1 MKVFKFGGA
10 SVKDAAGVKNVA
22 TIIKNY
28 TGGNA
33 VIVVSAMGKTTNA
46 LEQIVNLCYAK
57 NDYNEAINQL
67 YKYHQIIV
75 DDLHIH
81 VELSYFI
88 DLIIQQIEGNRYMT
102 YPQYY
107 DQVVSVGEL
116 ISSSILSAYLSQQN
130 IANTWMDA
138 RTLIA
143 TDNTW
148 RGSDYTGAIFA
159 NILLG
164 EGLWIWKDVPAVLN
178 ADPKLYPDAI
188 EIPELT
194 YYEATEI
201 TYYGASVIHPK
212 TIHPLEQK
220 SIPLFVKSF
229 INPELPGTVI
239 QTNDKVIDY
248 PPITME
254 KPNQTLISIIPSKVS
269 FVDDEQMAIIYDI
282 FIKHK
287 LSINIIQKAA
297 QSVSVVVDDNDD
309 VTRLIK
315 DELKLIFSQGE
326 VRSNNNLKLIT
337 IRNYIVTKAM
347 KSFANGQTPYLEQV
361 TRKTMQVL
369 L

>member
-1 MKVFKFGGA
+1 M
-10 SVKDAAGVKNVA
+10 
-22 TIIKNY
+22 
-28 TGGNA
+28 
-33 VIVVSAMGKTTNA
+33 
-46 LEQIVNLCYAK
+46 
-57 NDYNEAINQL
+57 
-67 YKYHQIIV
+67 
-75 DDLHIH
+75 
-81 VELSYFI
+81 
-88 DLIIQQIEGNRYMT
+88 
-102 YPQYY
+102 
-107 DQVVSVGEL
+107 
-116 ISSSILSAYLSQQN
+116 
-130 IANTWMDA
+130 
-138 RTLIA
+138 
-143 TDNTW
+143 
-148 RGSDYTGAIFA
+148 
-159 NILLG
+159 
-164 EGLWIWKDVPAVLN
+164 
-178 ADPKLYPDAI
+178 
-188 EIPELT
+188 
-194 YYEATEI
+194 
-201 TYYGASVIHPK
+201 
-212 TIHPLEQK
+212 
-220 SIPLFVKSF
+220 FVKSF

-269 FVDDEQMAIIYDI
+269 FVDDEQMAIIYDV

>member
-1 MKVFKFGGA
+1 M
-10 SVKDAAGVKNVA
+10 
-22 TIIKNY
+22 
-28 TGGNA
+28 
-33 VIVVSAMGKTTNA
+33 
-46 LEQIVNLCYAK
+46 
-57 NDYNEAINQL
+57 
-67 YKYHQIIV
+67 
-75 DDLHIH
+75 
-81 VELSYFI
+81 
-88 DLIIQQIEGNRYMT
+88 
-102 YPQYY
+102 
-107 DQVVSVGEL
+107 
-116 ISSSILSAYLSQQN
+116 
-130 IANTWMDA
+130 
-138 RTLIA
+138 
-143 TDNTW
+143 
-148 RGSDYTGAIFA
+148 
-159 NILLG
+159 
-164 EGLWIWKDVPAVLN
+164 
-178 ADPKLYPDAI
+178 
-188 EIPELT
+188 
-194 YYEATEI
+194 
-201 TYYGASVIHPK
+201 
-212 TIHPLEQK
+212 
-220 SIPLFVKSF
+220 FVKSF

-269 FVDDEQMAIIYDI
+269 FVDDEQMAIIYNV

>member
-1 MKVFKFGGA
+1 M
-10 SVKDAAGVKNVA
+10 
-22 TIIKNY
+22 
-28 TGGNA
+28 
-33 VIVVSAMGKTTNA
+33 
-46 LEQIVNLCYAK
+46 
-57 NDYNEAINQL
+57 
-67 YKYHQIIV
+67 
-75 DDLHIH
+75 
-81 VELSYFI
+81 
-88 DLIIQQIEGNRYMT
+88 
-102 YPQYY
+102 
-107 DQVVSVGEL
+107 
-116 ISSSILSAYLSQQN
+116 
-130 IANTWMDA
+130 
-138 RTLIA
+138 
-143 TDNTW
+143 
-148 RGSDYTGAIFA
+148 
-159 NILLG
+159 
-164 EGLWIWKDVPAVLN
+164 
-178 ADPKLYPDAI
+178 
-188 EIPELT
+188 
-194 YYEATEI
+194 
-201 TYYGASVIHPK
+201 
-212 TIHPLEQK
+212 
-220 SIPLFVKSF
+220 FVKSF

-269 FVDDEQMAIIYDI
+269 FVDDEQMAIIYNV

-309 VTRLIK
+309 VTRIIK

>member
-1 MKVFKFGGA
+1 M
-10 SVKDAAGVKNVA
+10 
-22 TIIKNY
+22 
-28 TGGNA
+28 
-33 VIVVSAMGKTTNA
+33 
-46 LEQIVNLCYAK
+46 
-57 NDYNEAINQL
+57 
-67 YKYHQIIV
+67 
-75 DDLHIH
+75 
-81 VELSYFI
+81 
-88 DLIIQQIEGNRYMT
+88 
-102 YPQYY
+102 
-107 DQVVSVGEL
+107 
-116 ISSSILSAYLSQQN
+116 
-130 IANTWMDA
+130 
-138 RTLIA
+138 
-143 TDNTW
+143 
-148 RGSDYTGAIFA
+148 
-159 NILLG
+159 
-164 EGLWIWKDVPAVLN
+164 
-178 ADPKLYPDAI
+178 
-188 EIPELT
+188 
-194 YYEATEI
+194 
-201 TYYGASVIHPK
+201 
-212 TIHPLEQK
+212 
-220 SIPLFVKSF
+220 KSF

-269 FVDDEQMAIIYDI
+269 FVDDEQMAIIYDV